1 MKREVETAMVVFV
14 LPLAELLGELGRGPE
29 DHAPVEL
36 VFVVRW
42 LRSTFP
48 LAWGQPRGICRWIT
62 PRSRRCQVKSV
73 PNSEP
78 WSVWMRWMAIGRRRR
93 TSSTNSVA
101 DLMEL

>member
-1 MKREVETAMVVFV
+1 MVVFV
-14 LPLAELLGELGRGPE
+14 LPLAELPGELGGVPE
-29 DHAPVEL
+29 EHAPVESVL
-36 VFVVRW
+36 W

-48 LAWGQPRGICRWIT
+48 LAWGQPRGICRWVT

-78 WSVWMRWMAIGRRRR
+78 WSVWMRWIVIGRRRR

-101 DLMEL
+101 DLMEFWA